1 MNTVPDMKAELL
13 KTIQLPN
20 FKNARALRERL
31 PKNKYDNEIKKTEE
45 KVPSQPSE
53 YSVHQNKSTIVGSSI
68 TPERNKSSTKVD
80 TV

>member
-31 PKNKYDNEIKKTEE
+31 PKNKYDIEIKKTEE
-45 KVPSQPSE
+45 KLRTRIPSQPSE
-53 YSVHQNKSTIVGSSI
+53 YSLH
-68 TPERNKSSTKVD
+68 
-80 TV
+80 